1 MNVACGL
8 GSSLAANSC
17 HRRCK
22 GQNASQESQ
31 LLAVQRAIISPRML
45 ELMVLAQSAGY
56 HLKDVPAGGDC
67 MFSAFLLLCSSLE
80 CSKMHSSFDRE
91 QLSI

>member
-17 HRRCK
+17 HRRSK

-56 HLKDVPAGGDC
+56 HLKDVPAGGLHV
-67 MFSAFLLLCSSLE
+67 FSI
-80 CSKMHSSFDRE
+80 SFAL
-91 QLSI
+91 QQPGMQ